1 MGIFPNEWKCAKVVP
16 IHKQGKRNCV
26 DNYRPISI
34 IPAVAKVFE
43 RLIYD
48 QVFQYITEKKILI
61 NCQSGFR
68 GLHSTVTSLLEAT
81 NEWAY
86 NIDHGNV
93 NAVMFLDLK
102 KAFDTVDHEILLGK
116 LNAYGIS
123 GMAGGWF
130 RSYLSGRQQMCVING
145 RSSNSRFVRCGIPQ
159 GTILGPLLFLIYIN
173 DLPNCLTYSRARM
186 FADDTNLTYASNN
199 IYDINN
205 KFNEDLANV
214 AEWLSANKLTL
225 NQSKTE
231 FMLIGSR
238 QRIKTLQTVPLL
250 AINGVPVRQ
259 VAHTKSLGTYIDE
272 NLSWNVHVEKLCKKV
287 ASGISALKRIRPFAS
302 PNTMQLIYNC
312 LVQPYFDYCSVV
324 WDSCGS
330 TLAEKLQKL
339 QNRAARVLTFS
350 TYDTNADHLFEIL
363 GWKNLASQRKIAK
376 TIMVYKSLNGLAPD
390 YLAEMFIDRSNI
402 TNYTLRDTS
411 GKLAIPQPRT
421 DYLKNSFSYC
431 GAVLWNS
438 LPSDLRQASSLQKF
452 KADCS
457 NLFR

>member
-1 MGIFPNEWKCAKVVP
+1 MFP
-16 IHKQGKRNCV
+16 
-26 DNYRPISI
+26 
-34 IPAVAKVFE
+34 
-43 RLIYD
+43 
-48 QVFQYITEKKILI
+48 
-61 NCQSGFR
+61 
-68 GLHSTVTSLLEAT
+68 
-81 NEWAY
+81 
-86 NIDHGNV
+86 
-93 NAVMFLDLK
+93 DLK

-123 GMAGGWF
+123 GMAGNWF
-130 RSYLSGRQQMCVING
+130 RSYLSERQQTGVING

-159 GTILGPLLFLIYIN
+159 GTILGPPLFLIYIN
-173 DLPNCLTYSRARM
+173 DLPNCITYSRARM

-238 QRIKTLQTVPLL
+238 QRIKTLQTVSLL

-363 GWKNLASQRKIAK
+363 G
-376 TIMVYKSLNGLAPD
+376 
-390 YLAEMFIDRSNI
+390 
-402 TNYTLRDTS
+402 
-411 GKLAIPQPRT
+411 
-421 DYLKNSFSYC
+421 
-431 GAVLWNS
+431 
-438 LPSDLRQASSLQKF
+438 
-452 KADCS
+452 
-457 NLFR
+457 